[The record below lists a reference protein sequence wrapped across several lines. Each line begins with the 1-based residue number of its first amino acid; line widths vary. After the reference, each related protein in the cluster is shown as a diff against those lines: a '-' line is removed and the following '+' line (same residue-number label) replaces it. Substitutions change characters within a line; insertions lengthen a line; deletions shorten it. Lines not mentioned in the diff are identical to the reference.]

1 MELKHFRL
9 IKTIA
14 EEGSIANSS
23 DKLFLTQSAL
33 SHQLRELEERLGF
46 KVFHRSRNRWLLTEQ
61 GNELYRLAIDVL
73 ETIDQGFKS
82 IENINEGSMGAVR
95 ISTECYSFYS
105 GLPGFIQRMAIL
117 YPNIDVSLVEDAT
130 YQPISKLLGGDI
142 DMAIVSSSPATSS
155 LNAVTL
161 FEDEIFAV
169 MHKENALAEKEYL
182 QASDFTDTHL
192 IIHSFPLESVFVY
205 EQFLK
210 PNQVMPVKISALPMT
225 EVALEMVQANMGLMC
240 MPKRYLEA
248 FRGVKNLVLKPIG
261 PHGLKRTQ
269 YLVSRSA
276 DQSKKYIHDF
286 VAMIQEEFERRSSA
300 I

>member
-23 DKLFLTQSAL
+23 EKLFLTQSAL

-46 KVFHRSRNRWLLTEQ
+46 KVFHRSRNRWDLTEQ
-61 GNELYRLAIDVL
+61 GNELYRLANTVL
-73 ETIDQGFKS
+73 DTIDQGFRS
-82 IENINEGSMGAVR
+82 IENINEGSKGMVR

-105 GLPGFIQRMAIL
+105 GLPAFIQKMAIL
-117 YPNIDVSLVEDAT
+117 YPNIDVTLVEDAT
-130 YQPISKLLGGDI
+130 CQPVSKLLNGDI
-142 DMAIVSSSPATSS
+142 DMAIVSDSPATSNLTS
-155 LNAVTL
+155 VPL

-169 MHKENALAEKEYL
+169 MHPENRLAKKNFLE
-182 QASDFTDTHL
+182 ASDFANVHL

-205 EQFLK
+205 EHFLK
-210 PNQVMPVKISALPMT
+210 HNQIMPVKISALPMT
-225 EVALEMVQANMGLMC
+225 EVGLEMVGANMGITC
-240 MPKRYLEA
+240 MTKRYLEVFA
-248 FRGVKNLVLKPIG
+248 GVKGLILKPIG
-261 PHGLKRTQ
+261 PHGLKRIQ

-286 VAMIQEEFERRSSA
+286 VAMIQEEFER
-300 I
+300 

>member
-23 DKLFLTQSAL
+23 EKLFLTQSAL

-46 KVFHRSRNRWLLTEQ
+46 KVFHRSRNRWKLTEQ
-61 GNELYRLAIDVL
+61 GGELYKLANTVL
-73 ETIDQGFKS
+73 TTIDQGLQS
-82 IENINEGSMGAVR
+82 IEHINEGSKGAVR

-105 GLPGFIQRMAIL
+105 GLPGFIQKMGIL
-117 YPNIDVSLVEDAT
+117 YPNIDVTLAEDAT
-130 YQPISKLLGGDI
+130 YQPVSKLLSGDI
-142 DMAIVSSSPATSS
+142 DMAIVSDSPATSNLTS
-155 LNAVTL
+155 VPL

-169 MHKENALAEKEYL
+169 MHPEHVLAEKSFLE
-182 QASDFTDTHL
+182 AGDFTQAHL
-192 IIHSFPLESVFVY
+192 IIHSFPLESVFIY
-205 EQFLK
+205 ERFLK

-225 EVALEMVQANMGLMC
+225 EVALEMVAANMGLTC

-248 FRGVKNLVLKPIG
+248 FTGGRELVLKPIG

-286 VAMIQEEFERRSSA
+286 VAMIQEEFER
-300 I
+300 

>member
-23 DKLFLTQSAL
+23 EKLFLTQSAL

-46 KVFHRSRNRWLLTEQ
+46 KVFHRSRNRWDLTEQ
-61 GNELYRLAIDVL
+61 GNELYRLANTVL
-73 ETIDQGFKS
+73 DTIDQGFRS
-82 IENINEGSMGAVR
+82 IENINEGSKGMVR

-105 GLPGFIQRMAIL
+105 GLPAFIQKMAIL
-117 YPNIDVSLVEDAT
+117 YPNIDVTLVEDAT

-142 DMAIVSSSPATSS
+142 DMAIVSTSPATSS
-155 LNAVTL
+155 LTSVTL

-169 MHKENALAEKEYL
+169 MHPENALAEKNFLE
-182 QASDFTDTHL
+182 ASDFTKAHL
-192 IIHSFPLESVFVY
+192 IIHSLPLESVFVY
-205 EQFLK
+205 EHFLK
-210 PNQVMPVKISALPMT
+210 LNQVMPVRISALPMT
-225 EVALEMVQANMGLMC
+225 EVALEMVAANMGIMC
-240 MPKRYLEA
+240 LPKRYLEA
-248 FRGVKNLVLKPIG
+248 FYGVKGLVLKPISQ
-261 PHGLKRTQ
+261 HGLKRTQ

-286 VAMIQEEFERRSSA
+286 VAMIQEEFER
-300 I
+300 

>member
-46 KVFHRSRNRWLLTEQ
+46 KVFHRSRNRWDLTEQ
-61 GNELYRLAIDVL
+61 GNELYKLANTVL
-73 ETIDQGFKS
+73 ETIDLGFKS
-82 IENINEGSMGAVR
+82 IENINEGSKGAVR

-155 LNAVTL
+155 LSSVTL
-161 FEDEIFAV
+161 FEDEVFAV
-169 MHKENALAEKEYL
+169 MHKENALAEKDFLE
-182 QASDFTDTHL
+182 ASDFMEAHL
-192 IIHSFPLESVFVY
+192 IIHSFPLESVFIY
-205 EQFLK
+205 EHFLK

-225 EVALEMVQANMGLMC
+225 EVALEMVAANMGIMC

-248 FRGVKNLVLKPIG
+248 FRGVKNLLLKPIG
-261 PHGLKRTQ
+261 PNGLKRTQ

-276 DQSKKYIHDF
+276 DSSKKYIHDF
-286 VAMIQEEFERRSSA
+286 VAMIQEEFEG
-300 I
+300 

>member
-23 DKLFLTQSAL
+23 EKLFLTQSAL

-46 KVFHRSRNRWLLTEQ
+46 RVFQRTRNRWDLTEQ
-61 GNELYRLAIDVL
+61 GEELYKLGVDVL
-73 ETIDQGFKS
+73 ATIEEGFKH
-82 IENINEGSMGAVR
+82 IQHIDEGSGGAIR
-95 ISTECYSFYS
+95 ISTECYSFYK
-105 GLPGFIQRMAIL
+105 GLPQFIQKMGIL

-130 YQPISKLLGGDI
+130 YQPISKLLAGEI
-142 DMAIVSSSPATSS
+142 DMAIVSKSPATSS
-155 LNAVTL
+155 LHSVAL

-169 MHKENALAEKEYL
+169 MHKENPLADRPFLE
-182 QASDFTDTHL
+182 ASDFANTHL
-192 IIHSFPLESVFVY
+192 IIHSFPLETVFVY

-210 PNQVMPVKISALPMT
+210 PAQVIPVKVSAMPLS
-225 EVALEMVQANMGLMC
+225 EVTLEMVAANMGIMC
-240 MPKRYLEA
+240 MPERFLEA
-248 FRGVKNLVLKPIG
+248 FRETKGLVLKSIG
-261 PHGLKRTQ
+261 QYKLMRTQ

-286 VAMIQEEFERRSSA
+286 VAMIQEEFER
-300 I
+300 

>member
-23 DKLFLTQSAL
+23 EKLFLTQSAL

-46 KVFHRSRNRWLLTEQ
+46 KVFHRSRNRWNLTEQ
-61 GNELYRLAIDVL
+61 GNELYKLANKILD
-73 ETIDQGFKS
+73 TIDQGLQS
-82 IENINEGSMGAVR
+82 IEHINEGSKGVVR

-105 GLPGFIQRMAIL
+105 GLPRFIQKMGIL
-117 YPNIDVSLVEDAT
+117 YPNIDVTLVEDAT
-130 YQPISKLLGGDI
+130 YQPVSKLLSGDI
-142 DMAIVSSSPATSS
+142 DMAIVSDSPATSNLTS
-155 LNAVTL
+155 VPL

-169 MHKENALAEKEYL
+169 MHAENPLAEKSFLE
-182 QASDFTDTHL
+182 ASDFANVHL
-192 IIHSFPLESVFVY
+192 IIHSFPLESVFIY
-205 EQFLK
+205 EHFLK

-225 EVALEMVQANMGLMC
+225 EVGLEMVGANMGITC

-248 FRGVKNLVLKPIG
+248 FIGTGGLILKPIG
-261 PHGLKRTQ
+261 PNGLKRTQ

-276 DQSKKYIHDF
+276 DQSKRYIHDF
-286 VAMIQEEFERRSSA
+286 VAMIQEEFER
-300 I
+300 